1 MGGTTLATSDFF
13 STIDFSTAYSSEYAS
28 WDASGTNDIT
38 LNSTAN
44 TDIQNDDAFICAI
57 VEHDKDYS
65 NTAATSGTA
74 LNAGIGFGTTITL
87 TYTEASSGYANDV
100 IGVATAN
107 IGEVL
112 GVATANIGK
121 VIGI

>member
-74 LNAGIGFGTTITL
+74 LKRRYRIWNYNYSYLHRSIVWIC
-87 TYTEASSGYANDV
+87 
-100 IGVATAN
+100 
-107 IGEVL
+107 
-112 GVATANIGK
+112 K
-121 VIGI
+121 